1 MCRGALLFDVMC
13 TKMNTEVTS
22 QQHEWDWIDPTP
34 AKPATGDYGY
44 VANGRAVGTT
54 REKLTEAIKQNPTIT
69 YVWTPDTP
77 EPVLPHTVSFILEA
91 FRQNLRRQARTAILI
106 GIALILFAFVLAIVS
121 QEWSLLYRNLFF
133 VFGGVVLIEGI
144 WQYARLRRYTS
155 EEAMSDTSAARFA
168 EWIKKKSLS
177 GYTLTI
183 AGSIVV
189 VAIAQALSNFS
200 VEAAGLVKP
209 AVRDGQI
216 WRLFTATLMHGSFMH
231 FWMNFF
237 ALISLSKIVEQTVQR
252 ACVPLVFLITATVG
266 SVFSLVLYPNVTS
279 VGASGGL
286 MGLLG
291 FITIAA
297 RFDKTKYPPRYFRL
311 MIEAI
316 VSIGLLGLFGFAF
329 IDNAAHLGGLV
340 GGLLLGW
347 LCFRRNERWITE
359 NEKLVKISGAASL
372 FALTLIT
379 AFTVNRLWLSL

>member
-1 MCRGALLFDVMC
+1 
-13 TKMNTEVTS
+13 MNIEVAS
-22 QQHEWDWIDPTP
+22 QPHEWDLIGPAP

-44 VANGRAVGTT
+44 VSHGRTVGTT
-54 REKLTEAIKQNPTIT
+54 REKLIEAIKHNPVIT

-77 EPVLPHTVSFILEA
+77 EPVLPHTVPFILEV
-91 FRQNLRRQARTAILI
+91 FRRNLRRQAHTTILI
-106 GIALILFAFVLAIVS
+106 GIALLLFAFAIAIVS

-133 VFGGVVLIEGI
+133 VGGGVVLTEGI
-144 WQYARLRRYTS
+144 WQYARLRRYTV
-155 EEAMSDTSAARFA
+155 EEAMSDASAARFA
-168 EWIKKKSLS
+168 EWIEKKSLS

-183 AGSIVV
+183 AGCIVV
-189 VAIAQALSNFS
+189 VVIAQSLSNFS

-209 AVRDGQI
+209 AVREGQI

-237 ALISLSKIVEQTVQR
+237 VLIGFSKIVEQTVQR
-252 ACVPLVFLITATVG
+252 AFVPLVFLLTATVG
-266 SVFSLVLYPNVTS
+266 SVFSLLLYPNVTS

-297 RFDKTKYPPRYFRL
+297 RFDKTKYPPRYYRL

-316 VSIGLLGLFGFAF
+316 TSIGLLGLFGFAF

-340 GGLLLGW
+340 GGLFLGW

-359 NEKLVKISGAASL
+359 NEKLVKLSGGASL
-372 FALTLIT
+372 FALTLIA
-379 AFTVNRLWLSL
+379 AFTVQRLLS

>member
-1 MCRGALLFDVMC
+1 
-13 TKMNTEVTS
+13 MNIELTS
-22 QQHEWDWIDPTP
+22 QQHEWDLIDPVP

-44 VANGRAVGTT
+44 VSNGRMVGTT
-54 REKLTEAIKQNPTIT
+54 REKLVEAIKHHPAIT

-77 EPVLPHTVSFILEA
+77 EPVLPHTVPFILEEL
-91 FRQNLRRQARTAILI
+91 RRNLRRQSHTTILI
-106 GIALILFAFVLAIVS
+106 GIALLLFAFAIAIVS
-121 QEWSLLYRNLFF
+121 HQWSLLYRNLFF

-144 WQYARLRRYTS
+144 WQYARLRRYTP
-155 EEAMSDTSAARFA
+155 EEAISDASAARFG
-168 EWIKKKSLS
+168 EWIKKKPLS

-183 AGSIVV
+183 AGCIVV
-189 VAIAQALSNFS
+189 VVIAQSLSNFS

-209 AVRDGQI
+209 AVREGQI
-216 WRLFTATLMHGSFMH
+216 WRLFTATLMHGSLMH

-237 ALISLSKIVEQTVQR
+237 ALISFAKIVEQTVQR
-252 ACVPLVFLITATVG
+252 ACVPLVFLITAAVG
-266 SVFSLVLYPNVTS
+266 SVFSLLLYPNVTS

-347 LCFRRNERWITE
+347 LCFRRNERWITD
-359 NEKLVKISGAASL
+359 NERLVQISGAASL
-372 FALTLIT
+372 FVLTLIA